1 MKFLPTDRRSG
12 ELRSALWAL
21 RHEVAVVGMLS
32 MVINLLMLVPTVYM
46 LQIYDRV
53 LVSRNEMTLLALSLL
68 TLCAFGVAAFLEWS
82 RSRILVSAGAHLDR
96 QLTSR
101 VFDASFEASLDPSM
115 SSPQQPLAD
124 FNEFRQFL
132 TGLGVFAF
140 FDALWTPVYIVV
152 LFLLHPI
159 LGFVAIGF
167 AVLQGLLAWLGHQQL
182 LAPARTQSLALAN
195 ANATLH
201 KQLREADVVDSM
213 GMFGGLLAR
222 WQVQHRAYM
231 AQHAVTQELAH
242 RVASWTKF
250 VRYSQQSLA
259 LAVGALLVITDQL
272 SPGAMIAANVL
283 MSRALTPIDQ
293 LVGSWRSWISAFAAF
308 QRMEKL
314 LATHPLRASDAAAS
328 SALQGGVAL
337 QDVVARAAG
346 RAEPILKAVNVQ
358 ADPGTVTVVLGAS
371 GSGKSTLARVMMGVW
386 PDVQGAVL
394 LDGRPVAQWVRAE
407 LGPHVGYLPQD
418 VEMLNGSVAENIA
431 RFAHVDSAKVIAAAK
446 STGLHQMI
454 LRLPKGYD
462 TQVGEGGSLL
472 SGGLLQRIGL
482 ARAIY
487 GNPALVVLD
496 EPNANLDEAGEL
508 ALLDTVRQL
517 KTQRK
522 TVFLITHR
530 PGVLALADQV
540 LVLRDGH
547 IAFAGPRQDAMAS
560 SLLN

>member
-1 MKFLPTDRRSG
+1 MKFLATDWKNS
-12 ELRSALWAL
+12 ELRSALWTL
-21 RHEVAVVGMLS
+21 RHDVAVVGLLS
-32 MVINLLMLVPTVYM
+32 MVTNLLMLVPTVYM

-53 LVSRNEMTLLALSLL
+53 LVSHNEMTLLALSLL
-68 TLCAFGVAAFLEWS
+68 TLCAFAVAAFLEWS
-82 RSRILVSAGAHLDR
+82 RSRILVSAATHLDR

-101 VFDASFEASLDPSM
+101 IFDASFEASLNPSAT
-115 SSPQQPLAD
+115 SLQRPLAD
-124 FNEFRQFL
+124 FNEFRQFF
-132 TGLGVFAF
+132 TGLGVFTF
-140 FDALWTPVYIVV
+140 FDALWTPVYIAV
-152 LFLLHPI
+152 LFLLHPL

-167 AVLQGLLAWLGHQQL
+167 AVLQGLLAWLGHHQL
-182 LAPARTQSLALAN
+182 LAPVSAQSAALGVAN
-195 ANATLH
+195 GTLH

-213 GMFGGLLAR
+213 GMLGGLLAR
-222 WQVQHRAYM
+222 WQVHHQAYM
-231 AQHAVTQELAH
+231 AQHAVTQELAS
-242 RVASWTKF
+242 RIASWTKF

-259 LAVGALLVITDQL
+259 LATGALLVITGQL

-293 LVGSWRSWISAFAAF
+293 MVGSWRNWISAFAAF
-308 QRMEKL
+308 QRIESL
-314 LATHPLRASDAAAS
+314 LATHPVRASDADAPC
-328 SALQGGVAL
+328 ALQGGVDL

-346 RAEPILKAVNVQ
+346 RTEPILKGVNVR

-394 LDGRPVAQWVRAE
+394 LGGRSVLEWVRAE
-407 LGPHVGYLPQD
+407 LGPQVGYLPQD

-431 RFAHVDSAKVIAAAK
+431 RFGDVDSAKVIAAAK

-487 GNPALVVLD
+487 GNPALIVLD
-496 EPNANLDEAGEL
+496 EPNANLDEIGEL
-508 ALLDTVRQL
+508 ALLETVRQL
-517 KTQRK
+517 KGQRK
-522 TVFLITHR
+522 TVFLVTHR
-530 PGVLALADQV
+530 PAVLALADQV

-547 IAFAGPRQDAMAS
+547 IAFAGPRQDVAAS